1 MEMKLEQELAIVYHD
16 PLFLVFLDLRK
27 ACDNVDRGRL
37 IQTLEGYSAGPC
49 LCGLLETFW
58 AHQKLVPR
66 KNGYPGMAFQVT
78 RVKKQ
83 GVLVSLTLFNIVV
96 IFFIRTCLDMKVED
110 QRVAHNRM
118 VEAAGSFLGVF
129 YADESMVGSR
139 YYEWLHHLM
148 NVLVGL
154 FRGYGLTSNVTKS
167 RTMTCQ
173 TGALRSGMS

>member
-16 PLFLVFLDLRK
+16 PLFLVFFDLRK
-27 ACDNVDRGRL
+27 AYDNVDRGHI
-37 IQTLEGYSAGPC
+37 IQTLEGYSAGPF
-49 LCGLLETFW
+49 LCGILETFW
-58 AHQKLVPR
+58 ANQKLLPR
-66 KNGYPGMAFQVT
+66 KNGYNVMEFQVT
-78 RVKKQ
+78 RVKTQ
-83 GVLVSLTLFNIVV
+83 GGLISLTLFNIVV
-96 IFFIRTCLDMKVED
+96 NFFIRTCLDMKVED
-110 QRVAHNRM
+110 QRVVHNRM
-118 VEAAGSFLGVF
+118 GEAVGSCLGVF

-139 YYEWLHHLM
+139 DYEWLHHLM